1 MSNDSESEPPDRPPP
16 ARWWLTAY
24 GRSLY
29 DFNWLAGPEGKNP
42 FFSQLETL
50 EGFATQRRDVS
61 KKYETYM
68 VLSFI
73 GASLVLAGGFPADSK
88 ISFWGLEGSSKVIS
102 IPLLSGLVAGLFSR
116 CVQLLLSVTLL
127 TDMIDGVLCRHV
139 PDGPEF
145 VIARYDAASLWTNL
159 LRRRVIGYQTPWP
172 LTILGAAIPISGL
185 LWLVLYVS
193 VVWAA
198 TWSAFSH
205 TKELWSFPFFVAL
218 LAVVM
223 VVVTVA
229 ILVASLLIPMPYRMS
244 KEMKEFIDKGAPAE
258 PVA

>member
-1 MSNDSESEPPDRPPP
+1 MSGNKENEPPDGPPP

-24 GRSLY
+24 GRTLY

-50 EGFATQRRDVS
+50 EGFATQRVELS
-61 KKYETYM
+61 KKFETYM

-116 CVQLLLSVTLL
+116 CVQLLLSVSLL
-127 TDMIDGVLCRHV
+127 TKMINGVLCRHV
-139 PDGPEF
+139 SHGPEF

-159 LRRRVIGYQTPWP
+159 FRRRVIGYQTPWP

-198 TWSAFSH
+198 TWSAFNQ
-205 TKELWSFPFFVAL
+205 TEALWSFPYFVAL
-218 LAVVM
+218 MAFGM
-223 VVVTVA
+223 VVVTAA
-229 ILVASLLIPMPYRMS
+229 ILVASLLVPMPYRML
-244 KEMKEFIDKGAPAE
+244 KEMKDFIEKGAPAE